1 MIVHTMV
8 LNTAAKIHAPF
19 AVPDVEARNASVKRA
34 MQSLLGADLRPDDLR
49 YLLDM
54 GLWRYTEF
62 DKNRYKFAIR
72 YRTAAVL
79 APEPVVIE
87 HEHVVGRRWLLDQIA
102 REPDK
107 LDDILQLAVAC
118 IVSKPEHDLLWAV
131 VGFGWE
137 RYRAAGIDV
146 IDTVTMQR
154 ADLEELASSQRDL
167 LRRLQLD
174 VPKQLVEAVVD
185 PVMRAVIP
193 SSPGHLSRAV
203 VPETSGNALGSVEDQ
218 LLSLSGKTKRRAAIH
233 RAVHEL
239 LVVAGYTPTLPVSQK
254 ADYLS
259 YRDPATGQN
268 FVNLTATVAH
278 LMRQD
283 LRPQLG
289 DFAGVRLDGR
299 YPQVHLDDPHAVETL
314 RSLALRFKA

>member
-1 MIVHTMV
+1 MV

-34 MQSLLGADLRPDDLR
+34 MQSLLDADLRPDDLR

-79 APEPVVIE
+79 ATEPVVIE

-154 ADLEELASSQRDL
+154 ADLEELASAQRDL

-174 VPKQLVEAVVD
+174 VPKQVVAAAVD

-193 SSPGHLSRAV
+193 RSSVGLSGV
-203 VPETSGNALGSVEDQ
+203 VAPTSGNPVGSVEDQ
-218 LLSLSGKTKRRAAIH
+218 LLSLSGKTKRRAATH

-239 LVVAGYTPTLPVSQK
+239 LVDAGYTPTLPVSQK

-268 FVNLTATVAH
+268 FVNLTSTVAH
-278 LMRQD
+278 LMRQG

-289 DFAGVRLDGR
+289 DVAGVRLDGR
-299 YPQVHLDDPHAVETL
+299 YPQVHLDDAHAVETL
-314 RSLALRFKA
+314 SGLALRFKA

>member
-1 MIVHTMV
+1 MV

-34 MQSLLGADLRPDDLR
+34 MRSLLDADLRPDDLR

-72 YRTAAVL
+72 YRTAAVRATEL
-79 APEPVVIE
+79 VVIE
-87 HEHVVGRRWLLDQIA
+87 HEHVVGRRWLLDQIV

-107 LDDILQLAVAC
+107 LDDILQFAVAC
-118 IVSKPEHDLLWAV
+118 IVSKPEHDRLSAV

-154 ADLEELASSQRDL
+154 ADLEELASAQRDL

-174 VPKQLVEAVVD
+174 VPEQVVAAVVD
-185 PVMRAVIP
+185 PLMHAVIP
-193 SSPGHLSRAV
+193 RSLGGLSGV
-203 VPETSGNALGSVEDQ
+203 VAPTTSGNPVESVEDQ
-218 LLSLSGKTKRRAAIH
+218 LLSLSGKTKRRAATH

-239 LVVAGYTPTLPVSQK
+239 LVDAGYTPTLPASQK

-268 FVNLTATVAH
+268 FVNLTSTVAH
-278 LMRQD
+278 LMRQG

-289 DFAGVRLDGR
+289 DVAGVRLDGR
-299 YPQVHLDDPHAVETL
+299 YPQVHLDDAHAVETL
-314 RSLALRFKA
+314 RGLALRFKA